1 MTKWDDGDK
10 WLKHCRWC
18 GKAYKAH
25 KPVGR
30 DGFCC
35 NAHKMAHARAY
46 KKYVTRKKISDQLE
60 DPAGIFKVT
69 KRGGEK

>member
-1 MTKWDDGDK
+1 MTKWREEDK

-18 GKAYKAH
+18 GKPYKAH

-46 KKYVTRKKISDQLE
+46 KIYVTRKTAGSRLE
-60 DPAGIFKVT
+60 DPAENF
-69 KRGGEK
+69 